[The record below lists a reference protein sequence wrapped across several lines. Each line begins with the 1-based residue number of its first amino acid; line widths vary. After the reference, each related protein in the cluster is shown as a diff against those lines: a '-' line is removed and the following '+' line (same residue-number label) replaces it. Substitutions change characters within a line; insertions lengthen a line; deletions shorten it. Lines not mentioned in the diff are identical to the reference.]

1 MFSLSH
7 LFQCPSFPMS
17 DFPGRSIFRFVR
29 SFFFLL
35 FQLPGRKDLFIE
47 QDLMSPLDRITGL
60 SVLKKHEVDKIYKMD
75 GKHVSGGC
83 DQRCFLIR
91 PREIT
96 VKSVADSINA
106 DKAAGV
112 LRKYKIIFTPRKLY
126 SCETVLEM
134 EGVFGASDVSCEQWE
149 FDLLP
154 LDNDV
159 ITLELPDFFQDFFM
173 DGNQSMLFTVAK
185 SIHKLQS
192 LFGPVRNVYGIG
204 RAAKMVYELMEL
216 LSNEANVRRSSTTNS
231 EMGDLFLIDRD
242 VDLITPLCSQVTFEG
257 LLDDIFGIKCG
268 SVEFGPE
275 VTGTEKKLK
284 ILLNS
289 QDKVFREI
297 RNQHFSNVFG
307 LLSSK
312 AKVLQT
318 NYDKRHDMNIQNMKE
333 FVANELRAL
342 KQEHRSLS
350 LYIGSCE
357 AIMKR
362 KTKSDF
368 KELLKT
374 EHSLLEGIAIRECI
388 SSIEEAINRQSP
400 ILDVLR
406 LLCLLSVTEGGLVAN
421 DMRSLKTQFLH
432 SYGTEQLLTLNNL
445 RKAGLLTEQQTPE
458 TVTTMESKVGK
469 LVSDKPSGKLT
480 DAFTALQ
487 RKSHFRALS
496 KKLNLLSLLAR
507 QDSRSRKR
515 LRPAQPAGHGG
526 AYMPLSCRIV
536 EQVLDREGWNGL
548 EEIARLLN
556 GNEFS
561 SLKLGQAEAPGLSR
575 AKLVLV
581 FFLGGCTYSEIAALR
596 FLGRTKGYNFVVLTT
611 SIINSTRLLE
621 SLVEA

>member
-1 MFSLSH
+1 MAASRSAALDADLLRQLPRDELVH
-7 LFQCPSFPMS
+7 L
-17 DFPGRSIFRFVR
+17 
-29 SFFFLL
+29 LEL
-35 FQLPGRKDLFIE
+35 LPGRKDLFIE

-112 LRKYKIIFTPRKLY
+112 TRKYKIIFTPRKLY

-134 EGVFGASDVSCEQWE
+134 EGVFGDVSCEQWE

-185 SIHKLQS
+185 SIQKLQS

-204 RAAKMVYELMEL
+204 RGAKMVYELMEL
-216 LSNEANVRRSSTTNS
+216 LSNEANVGRSSTTNS

-268 SVEFGPE
+268 NVEFGPE

-374 EHSLLEGIAIRECI
+374 EHSLLEGIAIRECV

-469 LVSDKPSGKLT
+469 LVSDKAMGKAVGKLT

-496 KKLNLLSLLAR
+496 KKLNLI
-507 QDSRSRKR
+507 
-515 LRPAQPAGHGG
+515 PAPGKDYDLHNPRDMAYVFSG

-561 SLKLGQAEAPGLSR
+561 SPKLEAPGLSR

-596 FLGRTKGYNFVVLTT
+596 FLGRAKGYNFVVLTT

-621 SLVEA
+621 SLVEAL